1 MSWKEHNAIKR
12 IYNVFSR
19 NKKTVYPEDVSA
31 LKVVIDAIDEADK
44 KHTIDNILFAKLLS
58 IQLRQNLEYYG
69 SMEVALKK
77 IDDEL
82 KRPLNYQTQI
92 LHKTLN
98 HVEFDVYLKSL
109 GLNVNFITTKE
120 EEKKNNEIIFEK
132 QKEISKKFVKDWS
145 LEVVEKSFYKTA
157 NELIKN
163 VNYYE

>member
-1 MSWKEHNAIKR
+1 
-12 IYNVFSR
+12 
-19 NKKTVYPEDVSA
+19 
-31 LKVVIDAIDEADK
+31 
-44 KHTIDNILFAKLLS
+44 
-58 IQLRQNLEYYG
+58 
-69 SMEVALKK
+69 MEVALKK

-98 HVEFDVYLKSL
+98 NVEFDTYLKSI

-120 EEKKNNEIIFEK
+120 EEKKNNEIIFKE
-132 QKEISKKFVKDWS
+132 QKEISKKFIKDWS
-145 LEVVEKSFYKTA
+145 FEVVEKSFYKTA

>member
-1 MSWKEHNAIKR
+1 MSWKQDNAIKR
-12 IYNVFSR
+12 IYNVFNR
-19 NKKTVYPEDVSA
+19 NKKTIYHEDVSA
-31 LKVVIDAIDEADK
+31 LKIVIESIDESNK
-44 KHTIDNILFAKLLS
+44 QFTNDNILFAKLLS
-58 IQLRQNLEYYG
+58 IQLRQNLEFYG

-98 HVEFDVYLKSL
+98 NVEFDTYLKSI

-120 EEKKNNEIIFEK
+120 DEKKNNEIIFK
-132 QKEISKKFVKDWS
+132 QQKEISKKFIKDWS
-145 LEVVEKSFYKTA
+145 FEVVEKSFYKTA

>member
-1 MSWKEHNAIKR
+1 MSWKQDNAIKR
-12 IYNVFSR
+12 IYNVFNR
-19 NKKTVYPEDVSA
+19 NKKTIYPEDVSA
-31 LKVVIDAIDEADK
+31 LKIVIESIDESNK
-44 KHTIDNILFAKLLS
+44 QFTNDNILFAKLLS
-58 IQLRQNLEYYG
+58 IQLRQNLEFYG

-98 HVEFDVYLKSL
+98 NVEFDTYLKSI

-120 EEKKNNEIIFEK
+120 DEKKNNEIIFK
-132 QKEISKKFVKDWS
+132 QQKEISKKFIKDWGF
-145 LEVVEKSFYKTA
+145 EVVEKSFYKTA

>member
-1 MSWKEHNAIKR
+1 MSWKEDNAIKR
-12 IYNVFSR
+12 IYNAFMR
-19 NKKTVYPEDVSA
+19 NKPKIYAEDVNA
-31 LKVVIDAIDEADK
+31 LKVVIDAIDESDK
-44 KHTIDNILFAKLLS
+44 KHTVDNILFAKLLS
-58 IQLRQNLEYYG
+58 IQIRQNLEFYG
-69 SMEVALKK
+69 SMEVSLKK

-98 HVEFDVYLKSL
+98 SVEFDTYLKSI

-120 EEKKNNEIIFEK
+120 DEKKNNEIIFK
-132 QKEISKKFVKDWS
+132 QQKEISKNFIKDWS

>member
-1 MSWKEHNAIKR
+1 MSWKQDNAIKR
-12 IYNVFSR
+12 IYNVFNR
-19 NKKTVYPEDVSA
+19 NKKTIYPEDVNA
-31 LKVVIDAIDEADK
+31 LKIVIESIDESNK
-44 KHTIDNILFAKLLS
+44 QFTNDNLLFAKLLS
-58 IQLRQNLEYYG
+58 IQLRQNLEFYG

-98 HVEFDVYLKSL
+98 NVEFDTYLKSI

-120 EEKKNNEIIFEK
+120 DEKKNNEIIFK
-132 QKEISKKFVKDWS
+132 QQKEISKKFIKDWGF
-145 LEVVEKSFYKTA
+145 EVVEKSFYKTA

>member
-12 IYNVFSR
+12 IYNVFNR
-19 NKKTVYPEDVSA
+19 NKKTIYPEDVNA
-31 LKVVIDAIDEADK
+31 LKVVMDAIDEADK

-58 IQLRQNLEYYG
+58 IQLRQNLEFYG

-82 KRPLNYQTQI
+82 KKPLNYQIQI

-132 QKEISKKFVKDWS
+132 QKEISKKFIKDWS